1 MKLYNNAAAPNAR
14 RVRMFLAEKGIEIEY
29 VEVAFDKGDNQT
41 PEFLALNS
49 LGKVPVLQL
58 DDGRALTESMSI
70 CRYLEEVH
78 PDPALMGV
86 DAYDRA
92 HVDRWNRRME
102 LEVFNI
108 VANVGVHTIP
118 FFKDRVQQ
126 IPEFAA
132 SQRTAAAGKFAWL
145 DKEISDG
152 RTFIAGDRFSVADI
166 TGMAAFGLA
175 EALGIE
181 VDGSLTHLHSW
192 AERMRS
198 RPSWKA

>member
-1 MKLYNNAAAPNAR
+1 MAARIGKVKETQRGERAGGGPLITRGENLLKIAARLVRYANNVAAPNAR
-14 RVRMFLAEKGIEIEY
+14 RVRMFLAEKGIEIER

-70 CRYLEEVH
+70 CRYLEEEH
-78 PDPALMGV
+78 SNPPLMGV

-108 VANVGVHTIP
+108 VANFGVHTIP

-132 SQRTAAAGKFAWL
+132 SQKTVAGAKFA
-145 DKEISDG
+145 
-152 RTFIAGDRFSVADI
+152 
-166 TGMAAFGLA
+166 
-175 EALGIE
+175 
-181 VDGSLTHLHSW
+181 
-192 AERMRS
+192 
-198 RPSWKA
+198 